1 MSDSI
6 EIRIFDQDRLL
17 FSEEFSEPV
26 ELGRQSDTHESLY
39 VKRQQTDHWRVAIA
53 SLAEKTI
60 SRKHVRIES
69 LAGRKARVTNQSS
82 VIAFHLPD
90 GSELKPGMTR
100 DTMIP
105 AFFSIGTKVVRV
117 QPAEA
122 DEFQFQMLTEQ
133 TSAPGRSSVPGRIT
147 LPPLPGAI
155 AGGEGAESESLVRWI
170 QAFVEVQQ
178 SAVETTDLYRTA
190 ARSVVDLVGL
200 DTGRALTYDQENW
213 KLLDSGDASDAE
225 SEWAPSRKIL
235 GRLIRERRTFWQDPK
250 ESGQEM
256 GSLAGVNL
264 VVAAPILNRRGDVIG
279 ALYGERR
286 PGGRSAGLP
295 KIRKLDA
302 LLVELLASGVAAG
315 LARIEQEKAA
325 VAARVQFEQFFTP
338 ELADELA
345 ARPDLLKGRDVEV
358 TLLFCDIRG
367 FSRISERVGPA
378 ATVRWIGDVMGVL
391 SECVLAHKGV
401 LIDYIGDEL
410 IAMWGA
416 PKEQPG
422 HANLACK
429 AALDMLASLPEMS
442 ERWQSVLGEPIDLGI
457 GINTGIAQVGNTGSH
472 RKFKYGA
479 LGNTVNLASRVQG
492 ATKYMKTRLLITGTT
507 RAQIDD
513 SFACR
518 RLCTVGVVNINQPVE
533 LHELVAS
540 GLSGWD
546 ELKRQY
552 ESALTRFE
560 VRDFGAAAQT
570 LGNLLPSHHGDGP
583 TLVLLS
589 RVVDCLIE
597 EPAAFDP
604 VWRLTGK

>member
-6 EIRIFDQDRLL
+6 EIRIFDQERLL
-17 FSEEFSEPV
+17 FSEEFTEPV
-26 ELGRQSDTHESLY
+26 ELGRQSDTQESLY
-39 VKRQQTDHWRVAIA
+39 VKRDADGFSRVAIA
-53 SLAEKTI
+53 SLAEKTV
-60 SRKHVRIES
+60 SRKHVRIEPMT
-69 LAGRKARVTNQSS
+69 GRKARVTNQSA
-82 VIAFHLPD
+82 VVAFHLPD

-100 DTMIP
+100 ETMIP

-122 DEFQFQMLTEQ
+122 DEFHLQMLTEQ
-133 TSAPGRSSVPGRIT
+133 TAAPGRSNVPGRLA
-147 LPPLPGAI
+147 LPPLPGTSGGAET
-155 AGGEGAESESLVRWI
+155 GEGEALIRWI

-178 SAVETTDLYRTA
+178 SAVEANDLYRTA

-200 DTGRALTYDQENW
+200 DTGRALTYDQRDW
-213 KLLDSGDASDAE
+213 TLLDEADDSD

-250 ESGQEM
+250 ESGQEL

-264 VVAAPILNRRGDVIG
+264 VVAAPILNRRGEVIG

-286 PGGRSAGLP
+286 PGGRSTGLP

-302 LLVELLASGVAAG
+302 SLVELLASGVSAG

-338 ELADELA
+338 ELAHELA

-378 ATVRWIGDVMGVL
+378 VTVRWIGDVMGVL

-422 HANLACK
+422 HATLACK
-429 AALDMLASLPEMS
+429 AAIDMLASLPEMS
-442 ERWQSVLGEPIDLGI
+442 ERWQSVLGEPVDLGI
-457 GINTGIAQVGNTGSH
+457 GVNTGIAQVGNTGSH

-492 ATKYMKTRLLITGTT
+492 ATKYLKTRLLVTGST
-507 RAQIDD
+507 RAQLDD
-513 SFACR
+513 DERIASR
-518 RLCTVGVVNINQPVE
+518 KLCTVGVVNINQPVD
-533 LHELVAS
+533 LHELAPA
-540 GLSGWD
+540 GLPGW
-546 ELKRQY
+546 ESLKREY
-552 ESALTRFE
+552 EHALARFE
-560 VRDFGAAAQT
+560 ARDFGGAAQI
-570 LGNLLPSHHGDGP
+570 LGNLLPSHQGDGP
-583 TLVLLS
+583 TLLLLS

-597 EPAAFDP
+597 VPPDFDP
-604 VWRLTGK
+604 VWRLTSK